1 MRRNSTKILILIAL
15 AACALPGAHG
25 ASAVN
30 VAVNPA
36 GAIRVKT
43 PVAVFELRRSGYLA
57 GHLTMNGQELT
68 LDDPAQ
74 DEAGGDLLVSGGAPA
89 RFDPLDFHRAKIS
102 DIRGG
107 IGSRGKRIE
116 VTAKQGGAGGL
127 EKVLALEVYDDFPKA
142 AFLTVTYR
150 NAGKAAVKLDQI
162 SFQRHRLNAALT
174 NAQASPFQMW
184 SFQGSSFKWGHDDV
198 SLLTKDFSQPNLV
211 GVATPSG
218 MGGGIPVVAFWTR
231 AAGTAIGHVEPRAE
245 TLSLPVEVGDD
256 GRVAA
261 SVRIDA
267 GVSLKPGESYATPRS
282 FLAVFSGDYYEP
294 LSMWSAILQRQSWM
308 PAQPPSDAF
317 EANWCGWGY
326 LGSVTPAQMVDTIP
340 KLKEFGIKWAT
351 LDAGWYNASGDWE
364 PNAGTFA
371 GDAVRRMVDEFHKN
385 GIRISVW
392 WAPIEA
398 ADGQGGRR
406 GGRGTP
412 SKVAREH
419 PEWVIQDASGKR
431 AGLRNNSLA
440 ALCPALPEVQSYY
453 RRVTERLIRDYDF
466 DGSKMDYIFSVPR
479 CYNPAHHHKSPDD
492 SVRAVADVY
501 KIIQETSKALKP
513 YSVTQICPCGTT
525 PNLAWL
531 PFENQAV
538 TGDPVGSIQVRRRIK
553 LYKALLGP
561 RSAVYGDHVELSKI
575 RFDPNREVDLGEDF
589 ASTVGTGGVLG
600 TKFTWP
606 DYGDRFDDVFLTP
619 RKEAIW
625 KQWIPIYNSMMLSKG
640 TFLNLYTVGYDS
652 PEGYAIAK
660 DGKMYYAFFVG
671 EAQPWEGALEL
682 RGLEKGRYRVFDY
695 VNRKELGSVDES
707 NPRLQTQFTEHL
719 LLEVSR
725 Q

>member
-1 MRRNSTKILILIAL
+1 MRLNTTKIVVLTAL

-25 ASAVN
+25 ASAVS
-30 VAVNPA
+30 VAVNPV

-43 PVAVFELRRSGYLA
+43 PAVVFELLRSGYLA
-57 GHLTMNGQELT
+57 GHLIMNGQDLT

-74 DEAGGDLLVSGGAPA
+74 GESGSGDVLFSGGAPA
-89 RFDPLDFHRAKIS
+89 RFDPLDFRRATIS

-107 IGSRGKRIE
+107 LGPRGRRIE
-116 VTAKQGGAGGL
+116 VTAKQGAGGSL

-142 AFLTVTYR
+142 AFLTITYR
-150 NAGKAAVKLDQI
+150 NAGKSAVKLGQI
-162 SFQRHRLNAALT
+162 SLLRRRLNAALT
-174 NAQASPFQMW
+174 DAQASPFQMW

-245 TLSLPVEVGDD
+245 TLSLPVQVGDD

-267 GVSLKPGESYATPRS
+267 GVSLKAGESYATPRT

-294 LSMWSAILQRQSWM
+294 LSMWSAILQRQAWV
-308 PAQPPSDAF
+308 PAQPPADAF

-326 LGSVTPAQMVDTIP
+326 LGSVTPAQMVGTIP

-364 PNAGTFA
+364 PNAKTFA

-398 ADGQGGRR
+398 ADGQGARR

-412 SKVAREH
+412 SKVAQEH
-419 PEWVIQDASGKR
+419 PEWVIQDATGKR

-440 ALCPALPEVQSYY
+440 ALCPALPEVQSYF
-453 RRVTERLIRDYDF
+453 RKVTERLIRDYDF

-492 SVRAVADVY
+492 S
-501 KIIQETSKALKP
+501 
-513 YSVTQICPCGTT
+513 
-525 PNLAWL
+525 
-531 PFENQAV
+531 
-538 TGDPVGSIQVRRRIK
+538 VRRRIK

-606 DYGDRFDDVFLTP
+606 DYGDRFDDVFLTT

-625 KQWIPIYNSMMLSKG
+625 KQWIPLYNSMMLSKG
-640 TFLNLYTVGYDS
+640 TFLNLYTIGYDS

-660 DGKMYYAFFVG
+660 DGKIYYAFFVG
-671 EAQPWEGALEL
+671 EARPWEGTLEL
-682 RGLEKGRYRVFDY
+682 RGLEKGTYRVFDY
-695 VNRKELGSVDES
+695 VNRKELGSVDAS
-707 NPRLQTQFTEHL
+707 NPKLQTQFTDHL

>member
-1 MRRNSTKILILIAL
+1 VVLAAL

-36 GAIRVKT
+36 GTIQVKT
-43 PVAVFELRRSGYLA
+43 PAAVFELLASGYLE
-57 GHLTMNGQELT
+57 GRLVKNGQQLT

-74 DEAGGDLLVSGGAPA
+74 GEASGGDLLLSGGAPA
-89 RFDPLDFHRAKIS
+89 RFDPLDFRRARIS

-107 IGSRGKRIE
+107 IGPLGKRIE
-116 VTAKQGGAGGL
+116 VTAKQSGARGL

-142 AFLTVTYR
+142 AFLTITYR
-150 NAGKAAVKLDQI
+150 NAGKAAVKLNQI
-162 SFQRHRLNAALT
+162 SFQRRRLNAALT
-174 NAQASPFQMW
+174 DPQASPFQMW
-184 SFQGSSFKWGHDDV
+184 SFQGSSFKWGNDDV
-198 SLLTKDFSQPNLV
+198 GLLKKGFSQPNLV

-231 AAGTAIGHVEPRAE
+231 AAGTAIGHVEPHAE
-245 TLSLPVEVGDD
+245 TLSLPVQVGDD

-261 SVRIDA
+261 SVRIDDGA
-267 GVSLKPGESYATPRS
+267 SLKPGESYTTPRT

-294 LSMWSAILQRQSWM
+294 LSMWSAILQRQAWV

-326 LGSVTPAQMVDTIP
+326 LGSVTPAQMVGTIP

-351 LDAGWYNASGDWE
+351 LDAGWFNASGDWE
-364 PNAGTFA
+364 PNANTFA
-371 GDAVRRMVDEFHKN
+371 NDAVRRMVDEFHKN

-398 ADGQGGRR
+398 ADGHVGRR
-406 GGRGTP
+406 GGRGTL
-412 SKVAREH
+412 SKVAQEH
-419 PEWVIQDASGKR
+419 PEWVIQDAAGKR

-440 ALCPALPEVQSYY
+440 ALCPALPEVQAYF
-453 RRVTERLIRDYDF
+453 RKVTERLIRDYDF

-501 KIIQETSKALKP
+501 KIILETSKALKP

-538 TGDPVGSIQVRRRIK
+538 TADPVGSIQVRRRIK

-619 RKEAIW
+619 RKEGIW

-640 TFLNLYTVGYDS
+640 TSMNLYTIGYDS

-671 EAQPWEGALEL
+671 EAQPWEGTLEL
-682 RGLEKGRYRVFDY
+682 RGLETGKYRVFDY

-707 NPRLQTQFTEHL
+707 NPRLQTKFTEHL

>member
-1 MRRNSTKILILIAL
+1 MQGNSMRIVILTAL
-15 AACALPGAHG
+15 AACALPRAHG

-30 VAVNPA
+30 VTVNPA
-36 GAIRVKT
+36 GAIQVKT
-43 PVAVFELRRSGYLA
+43 PAAEFELLASGYLA
-57 GHLTMNGQELT
+57 GRLVKNGQQLT

-74 DEAGGDLLVSGGAPA
+74 GEAGGDLLLSGGAPA
-89 RFDPLDFHRAKIS
+89 RFDPLDFRHAKIS

-107 IGSRGKRIE
+107 IGPRGKRIE
-116 VTAKQGGAGGL
+116 VTAKQSGASGL
-127 EKVLALEVYDDFPKA
+127 EKVLTLEVYDDFSKA
-142 AFLTVTYR
+142 AFLTITYR
-150 NAGKAAVKLDQI
+150 NAGKSAIKLDQI
-162 SFQRHRLNAALT
+162 SFQRHRLNAAMT
-174 NAQASPFQMW
+174 DPQASPFQMW
-184 SFQGSSFKWGHDDV
+184 SFQGSSFKWGNDDV
-198 SLLTKDFSQPNLV
+198 SLLMKGFSQPNLV

-231 AAGTAIGHVEPRAE
+231 AVGTAIGHVEPRAE
-245 TLSLPVEVGDD
+245 TLSLPVQVGDD
-256 GRVAA
+256 GRVEA

-267 GVSLKPGESYATPRS
+267 GVSLKPGESYATPRT

-294 LSMWSAILQRQSWM
+294 LSMWSAILQRQSWV

-326 LGSVTPAQMVDTIP
+326 LGSVTPEQMVGTIP

-364 PNAGTFA
+364 PNAKTFA

-406 GGRGTP
+406 GRRGTP
-412 SKVAREH
+412 SKVAQEH
-419 PEWVIQDASGKR
+419 PEWVIQDAAGKR

-440 ALCPALPEVQSYY
+440 ALCPALPEVQSYF
-453 RRVTERLIRDYDF
+453 RKVTERLIRDYDF

-501 KIIQETSKALKP
+501 KIILETSKALKP

-538 TGDPVGSIQVRRRIK
+538 TADPVGSIQVRRRIK

-606 DYGDRFDDVFLTP
+606 DYGNRFDDVFLTP

-640 TFLNLYTVGYDS
+640 TFMNLYTIGYDS

-660 DGKMYYAFFVG
+660 DGKMYYAFFVS
-671 EAQPWEGALEL
+671 EAQAWEGSLDL
-682 RGLEKGRYRVFDY
+682 RGLEQGTYRVFDY
-695 VNRKELGSVDES
+695 VNQKELGSVDAS
-707 NPRLQTQFTEHL
+707 SPRLQTKFTENL

>member
-1 MRRNSTKILILIAL
+1 MKF
-15 AACALPGAHG
+15 H
-25 ASAVN
+25 SAQ
-30 VAVNPA
+30 
-36 GAIRVKT
+36 GCKT
-43 PVAVFELRRSGYLA
+43 PPNRRRKVAFVCLLRC
-57 GHLTMNGQELT
+57 Q
-68 LDDPAQ
+68 
-74 DEAGGDLLVSGGAPA
+74 GAP
-89 RFDPLDFHRAKIS
+89 K
-102 DIRGG
+102 
-107 IGSRGKRIE
+107 
-116 VTAKQGGAGGL
+116 
-127 EKVLALEVYDDFPKA
+127 Y
-142 AFLTVTYR
+142 
-150 NAGKAAVKLDQI
+150 
-162 SFQRHRLNAALT
+162 
-174 NAQASPFQMW
+174 
-184 SFQGSSFKWGHDDV
+184 
-198 SLLTKDFSQPNLV
+198 
-211 GVATPSG
+211 
-218 MGGGIPVVAFWTR
+218 R

-267 GVSLKPGESYATPRS
+267 GVTLKPGESYATPRT
-282 FLAVFSGDYYEP
+282 FLTVFSGDYYEP
-294 LSMWSAILQRQSWM
+294 LSMWSAILQRQAWA
-308 PAQPPSDAF
+308 PAHPPADAF

-326 LGSVTPAQMVDTIP
+326 LGSVTPAQMVGTIP

-364 PNAGTFA
+364 PNAETFA
-371 GDAVRRMVDEFHKN
+371 GDAVRRMVDEFHNN

-406 GGRGTP
+406 GRSETP
-412 SKVAREH
+412 SKVAQEH
-419 PEWVIQDASGKR
+419 PEWVIQDATGKR

-440 ALCPALPEVQSYY
+440 ALCPAVPEVQAYF
-453 RRVTERLIRDYDF
+453 RKVTERLIRDYDF

-538 TGDPVGSIQVRRRIK
+538 TADPVGSIQVRRRIK

-561 RSAVYGDHVELSKI
+561 RAAVYGDHVELSKI

-625 KQWIPIYNSMMLSKG
+625 KQWIPIYTSMMLSKG

-671 EAQPWEGALEL
+671 EAQPWEGTLEL
-682 RGLEKGRYRVFDY
+682 RGLEKGSYRVFDY
-695 VNRKELGSVDES
+695 VNRKELGSVNAS
-707 NPRLQTQFTEHL
+707 NPTLQTKFTEHL